1 MVEFS
6 AENKVYR
13 VICMPQ
19 TLGELFPKLTP
30 WGILLLSCTWNHIIV
45 QPFQCVW
52 ELCLSYCFLI
62 CLFLRITAN
71 RSVENTADAI
81 KYAKLWESLKNVLPT
96 RTHPRSTSNK
106 IDNFEHRRQS
116 HHGVEHGD
124 CALWNFKLIILLIF
138 TSFQPFGLFLDLV
151 KCRRNATGH
160 ICDLLCR
167 LEPFWGSNTFIV

>member
-30 WGILLLSCTWNHIIV
+30 WGILLLSCTWNHTIV
-45 QPFQCVW
+45 QYIPSSVF
-52 ELCLSYCFLI
+52 ENSAYCFLI

-71 RSVENTADAI
+71 TSVENTADAI
-81 KYAKLWESLKNVLPT
+81 KYAKLWESFKNLLPT

-106 IDNFEHRRQS
+106 IDNFEHRRLRFTLPPW
-116 HHGVEHGD
+116 D
-124 CALWNFKLIILLIF
+124 ILGI
-138 TSFQPFGLFLDLV
+138 QYIMV
-151 KCRRNATGH
+151 
-160 ICDLLCR
+160 
-167 LEPFWGSNTFIV
+167 

>member
-1 MVEFS
+1 MHATNFRRTVPKI
-6 AENKVYR
+6 N
-13 VICMPQ
+13 
-19 TLGELFPKLTP
+19 TLGYIIIIMYLKPHY
-30 WGILLLSCTWNHIIV
+30 CTALPVFEN
-45 QPFQCVW
+45 
-52 ELCLSYCFLI
+52 SAYCFLI

-81 KYAKLWESLKNVLPT
+81 KYAKLWESFKNLLPT

-116 HHGVEHGD
+116 HHRVEHGN

>member
-1 MVEFS
+1 MGYIIIIMYLKPHYCTALPVFENS
-6 AENKVYR
+6 A
-13 VICMPQ
+13 
-19 TLGELFPKLTP
+19 
-30 WGILLLSCTWNHIIV
+30 
-45 QPFQCVW
+45 
-52 ELCLSYCFLI
+52 YCFLI

-81 KYAKLWESLKNVLPT
+81 KYAKLWESFKNLLPT

-116 HHGVEHGD
+116 HHRVEHGD

>member
-1 MVEFS
+1 MGYIIIIMYLKPHYCTALPVFENS
-6 AENKVYR
+6 AY
-13 VICMPQ
+13 
-19 TLGELFPKLTP
+19 
-30 WGILLLSCTWNHIIV
+30 W
-45 QPFQCVW
+45 
-52 ELCLSYCFLI
+52 FLI

-81 KYAKLWESLKNVLPT
+81 KYAKLWESFKNLLPT

-116 HHGVEHGD
+116 HHRVEHGD

>member
-30 WGILLLSCTWNHIIV
+30 WGIYIIIIMYLKPHYCTALPVFEN
-45 QPFQCVW
+45 
-52 ELCLSYCFLI
+52 SAYCFLI

-81 KYAKLWESLKNVLPT
+81 KYAKLWESLKNLLPT

-106 IDNFEHRRQS
+106 IDNFEHRRQ
-116 HHGVEHGD
+116 
-124 CALWNFKLIILLIF
+124 LL
-138 TSFQPFGLFLDLV
+138 
-151 KCRRNATGH
+151 
-160 ICDLLCR
+160 
-167 LEPFWGSNTFIV
+167 